1 MAEKITDTEL
11 VTLIDEHINDSLG
24 YSDEIAKQRELSMEY
39 YLGNP
44 DGLGNEVDGRSHFV
58 SSDVQ
63 DIIEWIMPSLM
74 RVFTSGDEIC
84 TFNPVGPEDSQAAQQ
99 ATQYVNHVLMK
110 QNQGWTLLY
119 DFFKTAILQKNGFLK
134 VWWDDNEKQEREE
147 YTNLTDIE
155 LDALIS
161 DEDVEVVEH
170 TSKEMEVV
178 ENQFIDVHDI
188 VITRNTSEG
197 QVQIEGVPPDEL
209 LVARLT
215 KDIQDAHFICHR
227 VRKTVTELREMGY
240 DIDPDVLS
248 SGSSDMDQWSGER
261 QSRYSFDNSDNI
273 GFWGGKNTFGSDKSM
288 EELWLKECYVRAD
301 VDGDGL
307 AELRRVVMVGHTILE
322 NEEVDSIPFV
332 SITPIRIPYKFF
344 GLSVADITM
353 DLQLIKSTMMRN
365 LLDNAYNQ
373 NFGRYAVLEGQANLD
388 DLLTQR
394 PGGVVRVKSPNA
406 VTPLSTPPL
415 EPYSF
420 QMLEYLDG
428 IRESRAGV
436 SRSSTGLNPDIL
448 KSHQT
453 ATAVSQVMTASQQRV
468 ELIARNF
475 AETGVKD
482 LCQTIYSL
490 LIKHQ
495 DRETVVQL
503 RGEWVPINPS
513 MWKTKTDCTVST
525 GIGFGSKNE
534 QMAYLSQMIQFASQ
548 AMSGGL
554 QIVNEQNMYQ
564 MSKELVKSMGFA
576 NYQDFLTD
584 PSQIEPGPDPE
595 QQYKQAEANLRAEE
609 LKIKMGELQLKQ
621 QKLQQDAAEAQVDA
635 QLKMAELALEKEQNR
650 AVAIGAT

>member
-1 MAEKITDTEL
+1 MAQKITEEEL
-11 VTLIDEHINDSLG
+11 VTIIDQHINDSLG
-24 YSDEIAKQRELSMEY
+24 YGDEVARQRELAMEY

-44 DGLGNEVDGRSHFV
+44 DGLGNEVEGRSQFI
-58 SSDVQ
+58 STDVQ

-74 RVFTSGDEIC
+74 RVFTGGDEIC
-84 TFNPVGPEDSQAAQQ
+84 TFNPVGPEDAEVSAQ
-99 ATQYVNHVLMK
+99 ATMYVNHVLMK
-110 QNQGWTLLY
+110 QNPGWTLLY

-134 VWWDDNEKQEREE
+134 VWWDENEQQEREE
-147 YTNLTDIE
+147 YSNLTDIE

-161 DEDVEVVEH
+161 DDDVEVIEH
-170 TSKEMEVV
+170 TPRETEIA
-178 ENQFIDVHDI
+178 ENQFIEVHD
-188 VITRNTSEG
+188 VAITRVNRDG
-197 QVQIEGVPPDEL
+197 QVRIEGVPPDEL

-215 KDIQDAHFICHR
+215 KNVQEAHFICHR
-227 VRKTVTELREMGY
+227 VRKTVTALREMGY
-240 DIDPDVLS
+240 DIDPAALS
-248 SGSSDMDQWSGER
+248 SGSSDMDQFSGER
-261 QSRYSFDNSDNI
+261 QSRYSFDNSDDM
-273 GFWGGKNTFGSDKSM
+273 GFFGNTFGDDRSM

-301 VDGDGL
+301 VNGDGL

-373 NFGRYAVLEGQANLD
+373 NFGRYAVMEGQANLD

-406 VTPLSTPPL
+406 VMPLATPPL

-453 ATAVSQVMTASQQRV
+453 ASAVSQVMTASQQRV

-482 LCQTIYSL
+482 LCRTIYSL

-503 RGEWVPINPS
+503 RGQWVPVNPS
-513 MWKTKTDCTVST
+513 MWKSKTDCTVST

-534 QMAYLSQMIQFASQ
+534 QLAHLSQMIQFAAQS
-548 AMSGGL
+548 MSGGL

-564 MSKELVKSMGFA
+564 MAKELVKAMGFA

-584 PSQIEPGPDPE
+584 PSQIEPSPDPE
-595 QQYKQAEANLRAEE
+595 QQYKQAEAQLRAEE
-609 LKIKMGELQLKQ
+609 LKIKAGELQLKQ

-635 QLKMAELALEKEQNR
+635 QLKAAELQLEAEQKR